1 MTGSVVNLYEVE
13 AKRDEGDPSGYE
25 TPYARVGALLGA
37 SALGL
42 SVYDLAAGQSV
53 CPYHYELGRE
63 EWLLVLSGRP
73 TLRDPD
79 GEHELAPGDVVL
91 FPEGEEG
98 AHKVTN
104 AAGGVARVA
113 ILSNTDDPSIGIYPD
128 SGKIGF
134 WPAGKTFRL
143 ADEVDYYD
151 GEVEPQNRGQ
161 TS

>member
-1 MTGSVVNLYEVE
+1 MSDVNLYDVE
-13 AKRDEGDPSGYE
+13 AEPEPDRPAGYE
-25 TPYARVGALLGA
+25 IARVRVGEKIGA

-42 SVYDLAAGQSV
+42 SVYDLPPGQSAF
-53 CPYHYELGRE
+53 PYHYELGRE

-79 GEHELAPGDVVL
+79 DEYQLEPGDLVV

-104 AAGGVARVA
+104 NGDEVARIA
-113 ILSNTDDPSIGIYPD
+113 MLSNKDEPSVSFYPD

-134 WPAGKTFRL
+134 WPDGKLFHL
-143 ADEVDYYD
+143 SDEVDYFD
-151 GEVEPQNRGQ
+151 GE
-161 TS
+161 T